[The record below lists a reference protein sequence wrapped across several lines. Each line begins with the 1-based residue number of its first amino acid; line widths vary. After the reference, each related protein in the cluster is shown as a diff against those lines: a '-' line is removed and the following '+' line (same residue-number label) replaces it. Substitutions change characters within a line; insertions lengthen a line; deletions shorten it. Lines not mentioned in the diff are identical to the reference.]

1 MTLLPAL
8 PVLYAR
14 VLNNRPSSDPI
25 SPIVTLLPIF
35 VGWSSWPAFF
45 HSIALFQTK
54 IKTTRF
60 DSSRHFQCLWNVD
73 TTWQGSD
80 DTRQIFSRP
89 SKITVLASVL
99 SILTKESICWPWRA
113 QQARPLTGK
122 INFQDKCSF
131 KQVAACEMIPV
142 TILPWIQSVK
152 FTDTSAGN
160 LQLHWCGIHVRWA
173 LIDLFDEIQLLR
185 WWIDKLGINYR
196 SLSNVYF
203 WDWNWKLK
211 PWGNLS
217 SLIWPGGKN
226 LLAGGVVEAPGTT
239 GGARVVVNTL
249 WARWPA
255 KSPAI
260 RNRCCWWELSKGL
273 TKGDSGTVSS

>member
-1 MTLLPAL
+1 M
-8 PVLYAR
+8 
-14 VLNNRPSSDPI
+14 
-25 SPIVTLLPIF
+25 F
-35 VGWSSWPAFF
+35 VKCW
-45 HSIALFQTK
+45 HNL
-54 IKTTRF
+54 TRL
-60 DSSRHFQCLWNVD
+60 RWYEAN
-73 TTWQGSD
+73 
-80 DTRQIFSRP
+80 
-89 SKITVLASVL
+89 ITVLASVL

-152 FTDTSAGN
+152 FTDTLAGN